1 MNLFNKQTYM
11 LNYEVLYALICMLV
25 VMLVCVISMWI
36 ILAKRGDE
44 RRKLIVKDTCHKT
57 FIITTMIMFADLLYR
72 LLISKQLI
80 GSVFS
85 SAIILGGS
93 SIVFIVIFFIT
104 KFKYGN

>member
-1 MNLFNKQTYM
+1 MNLFNRQTYM
-11 LNYEVLYALICMLV
+11 LDYGVLYTLICILV
-25 VMLVCVISMWI
+25 VILICVISMWI
-36 ILAKRGDE
+36 ILAKKGDE
-44 RRKLIVKDTCHKT
+44 RRKFIVKNTCYKT
-57 FIITTMIMFADLLYR
+57 FIVTTMIMFADLLYR

-104 KFKYGN
+104 KFKHGN

>member
-1 MNLFNKQTYM
+1 MNLFNRQTYT

-93 SIVFIVIFFIT
+93 
-104 KFKYGN
+104 

>member
-1 MNLFNKQTYM
+1 MNLFNRQTYM
-11 LNYEVLYALICMLV
+11 LDYGVLYTLICILV

-36 ILAKRGDE
+36 ILAKKGDE
-44 RRKLIVKDTCHKT
+44 RRKFIVKNTCYKT
-57 FIITTMIMFADLLYR
+57 FIVTTMIMFADLLYR

-104 KFKYGN
+104 KFKHGN

>member
-1 MNLFNKQTYM
+1 MNLFNRQTYT

-25 VMLVCVISMWI
+25 VILVCVIVMWI
-36 ILAKRGDE
+36 ILAKKGDE
-44 RRKLIVKDTCHKT
+44 RRKFIVKNTCYKT
-57 FIITTMIMFADLLYR
+57 FIITTMIMFADFLYR

-80 GSVFS
+80 GSIFS

-104 KFKYGN
+104 KYKYGN

>member
-1 MNLFNKQTYM
+1 MNLFNRQTYT

-80 GSVFS
+80 GSIFS
-85 SAIILGGS
+85 SATILGGS